1 MFVYGNDSSGFDC
14 LVKLAEEQKQ
24 PVGSHSY
31 DKASDEIDRNPLAA
45 PDAERLDALR
55 QSMPVHEVII
65 SWPRLTGR
73 AKALADMV
81 FTCIASEAST
91 TITEIAKPRKKT
103 FDSYDAAPVTY
114 FDPSQCAR
122 GIIRAGTKRREDAA
136 EHEVLLMNLRSI
148 GAPTTAAAKKRLE
161 RNAPLSLDFVYA
173 YGGYRKPVF
182 PVTEQE
188 HHNSFKQL
196 VRAADKAKGSK

>member
-1 MFVYGNDSSGFDC
+1 MHSIDNMLTDDV
-14 LVKLAEEQKQ
+14 LEAAAKL
-24 PVGSHSY
+24 H
-31 DKASDEIDRNPLAA
+31 AA

-91 TITEIAKPRKKT
+91 TINEIAKPRKKT
-103 FDSYDAAPVTY
+103 FDSYEAAPVTY
-114 FDPSQCAR
+114 FDPSQCVR
-122 GIIRAGTKRREDAA
+122 GNQAPGAPY
-136 EHEVLLMNLRSI
+136 NLRVPRPAYQPI
-148 GAPTTAAAKKRLE
+148 GSTALVRACQHKPQAAL
-161 RNAPLSLDFVYA
+161 NAALDFVYA

-196 VRAADKAKGSK
+196 VRAAAKAKGSK